1 MRQPRV
7 QLVLGRVNVS
17 DEVTLVLLQT
27 TLETGE
33 GGAALA
39 TGAARGVAVA
49 VAVAVDMTGVVVAG
63 RTGRALEEYS

>member
-17 DEVTLVLLQT
+17 DEVTLVLLKT

-39 TGAARGVAVA
+39 TGAARGVAVG
-49 VAVAVDMTGVVVAG
+49 VAVGVDMTGVVVAG
-63 RTGRALEEYS
+63 RTGRALEEHS

>member
-17 DEVTLVLLQT
+17 DEVTLVLLKT

-39 TGAARGVAVA
+39 TGAARGVAM
-49 VAVAVDMTGVVVAG
+49 DMTGVVVAG
-63 RTGRALEEYS
+63 RTGRALEEHS